1 MAAEWEDVRVRT
13 GLNKQS
19 TSSTVS
25 HAVLLVGTISVDN
38 LLEPPLQMDYTD
50 YCLRQHNH
58 WLPQTC
64 KMLENVLQ
72 FQLSNNTAS
81 NTNFQIFSTSFST
94 STVSYLCWGERVGEV
109 ANQWTRLGL
118 WGKL

>member
-1 MAAEWEDVRVRT
+1 MRT

-50 YCLRQHNH
+50 YCLRQY
-58 WLPQTC
+58 LPQP
-64 KMLENVLQ
+64 LV
-72 FQLSNNTAS
+72 AS
-81 NTNFQIFSTSFST
+81 D
-94 STVSYLCWGERVGEV
+94 L
-109 ANQWTRLGL
+109 
-118 WGKL
+118 